1 MNRAPI
7 RRRAVPVA
15 LAALTV
21 LALVAAAAYASP
33 GATKQ
38 TAASGTLVVDT
49 SFVVQTI
56 DPQRMF
62 EPTSQ
67 IAVKGMYDTLL
78 TFRGGSTQ
86 PLPWLARSWKV
97 SKDAKTI
104 TFNLRRDARFS
115 DGSRL
120 TSADV
125 LFSFRRVI
133 NLKGSPSFLLAGVK
147 VSAPNAYTVVLRSS
161 TPNPA
166 LLRIV
171 PNPSL
176 GIVNSRLVKANGGT
190 DAVGA
195 DKKDKAEPFLLRTS
209 AGSGPYVLKSYS
221 NKTQIILEANPRFWG
236 PKPKFQ
242 TVVLRN
248 MPAATQLLNVQ
259 RGQNEVALDLSAQQA
274 TTLRGRSGV
283 RVVTNASAN
292 LFNIDINT
300 DPKIAPVA
308 SNKNIQTAI
317 RYALDYPGFVK
328 LSGPGAVQAP
338 GMIPTTFIGHLPPS
352 ARIKR
357 NLARARSEVA
367 KSGIDNPKITMT
379 YPSEL
384 TINGISFATLAQKTK
399 ANLAEVGIEVTLVG
413 KPVNAFLETY
423 AAGKHEMS
431 QSYWG
436 PDYPDP
442 NDYLVF
448 TPGGLAANRVNW
460 GASDDPQLAALA
472 KKAQRTVSDTQ
483 RAALFRQI
491 GRIMNQRAPFY
502 PLFQPAQA
510 IVSSSNL
517 TNATL
522 GVIWPLDVRAVG
534 SRYPIRDRAR
544 PPAQAGPLAVPPLSG
559 AASHRPR
566 RSRAGD
572 HVDRVRPDAARAR

>member
-1 MNRAPI
+1 MHRPAQVS
-7 RRRAVPVA
+7 RLA
-15 LAALTV
+15 LAALVAIV
-21 LALVAAAAYASP
+21 LAAAAVASAAFAA
-33 GATKQ
+33 GDD
-38 TAASGTLVVDT
+38 TAAEGTLVVDT

-78 TFRGGSTQ
+78 TFRGQSTT

-97 SKDAKTI
+97 SKDAKTFAF
-104 TFNLRRDARFS
+104 TLRRDVKFS
-115 DGSRL
+115 DGTPL

-125 LFSFRRVI
+125 VFSYRRLI

-147 VSAPNAYTVVLRSS
+147 VSAPNPYTVVLRSS

-176 GIVNSRLVKANGGT
+176 GIVNSKVVKQNGGT

-195 DKKDKAEPFLLRTS
+195 DKTDKAEPYLLSRS
-209 AGSGPYVLKSYS
+209 AGSGPYVLKSYN
-221 NKTQIILEANPRFWG
+221 NKTEIVLEANPQYWG
-236 PKPKFQ
+236 PKPTFQ
-242 TVVLRN
+242 TVVIRN
-248 MPAATQLLNVQ
+248 LPAATQLLNVQ

-274 TTLRGRSGV
+274 STLRGKSGV
-283 RVVTNASAN
+283 RVITNASAN

-300 DPKIAPVA
+300 DPKISEVTANPH
-308 SNKNIQTAI
+308 IQTAI
-317 RYALDYPGFVK
+317 RFALDYPSFVK

-338 GMIPTTFIGHLPPS
+338 GMIPTRFIGHLPPS
-352 ARIKR
+352 ARVKR
-357 NLARARSEVA
+357 NLAKARAEVRA
-367 KSGIDNPKITMT
+367 SGITDPKITMY

-399 ANLAEVGIEVTLVG
+399 ANLDEVGIQVDLVG

-423 AAGKHEMS
+423 AAGKHPMS

-460 GASDDPQLAALA
+460 SASKDPKLAALA
-472 KKAQRTVSDTQ
+472 KQAQRTVSDAK

-491 GRIMNQRAPFY
+491 GRIMNQRAPFF

-517 TNATL
+517 TSAVL

-534 SRYPIRDRAR
+534 TR
-544 PPAQAGPLAVPPLSG
+544 
-559 AASHRPR
+559 
-566 RSRAGD
+566 
-572 HVDRVRPDAARAR
+572 